1 MTCSLA
7 FESDLMLLWL
17 HRLIFPGR
25 CSWCAVVPS
34 QGPMRAVDPR
44 TVQHNW
50 PSLAF
55 CPVTANSEKKVSI
68 DKWRINFK
76 SLDALLAFV
85 WLSVNDC

>member
-1 MTCSLA
+1 
-7 FESDLMLLWL
+7 
-17 HRLIFPGR
+17 
-25 CSWCAVVPS
+25 
-34 QGPMRAVDPR
+34 MRAVDPR